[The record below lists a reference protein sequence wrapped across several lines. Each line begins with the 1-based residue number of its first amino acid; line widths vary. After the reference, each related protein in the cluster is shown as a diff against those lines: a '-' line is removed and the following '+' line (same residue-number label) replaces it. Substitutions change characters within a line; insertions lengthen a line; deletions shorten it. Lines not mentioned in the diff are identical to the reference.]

1 MSPEGVSLSVALTAD
16 AHPWE
21 WVTKKFIFLSAQSI
35 LYMEVMI
42 KFQSKVQNDIKGILT
57 IVKKIII
64 LLHNK
69 EAIRS

>member
-1 MSPEGVSLSVALTAD
+1 
-16 AHPWE
+16 
-21 WVTKKFIFLSAQSI
+21 
-35 LYMEVMI
+35 MEVMI